1 MPPTFSAEELAEIAR
16 NTQRIEDQRLQ
27 KETARQR
34 SKKHR
39 RSGSENKLIEP
50 KPVGGKLMGMGLLLL
65 TILFTY
71 LLMIWS

>member
-34 SKKHR
+34 HQKHHQSRFRKKIID
-39 RSGSENKLIEP
+39 SEP
-50 KPVGGKLMGMGLLLL
+50 MGGKLIGVGLLLL

-71 LLMIWS
+71 LLMILS